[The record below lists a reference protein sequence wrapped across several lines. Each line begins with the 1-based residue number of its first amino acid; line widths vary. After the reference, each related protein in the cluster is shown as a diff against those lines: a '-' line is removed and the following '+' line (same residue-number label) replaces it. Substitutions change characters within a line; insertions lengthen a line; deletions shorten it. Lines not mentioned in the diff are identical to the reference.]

1 MIKLEELLKDKDW
14 TLEDANSM
22 YETCNK
28 LILKTDN
35 KNLRDQLITVLNYCY
50 QLMNNDII
58 GYDQNGNVITRY
70 NVKLLKK
77 MEA

>member
-14 TLEDANSM
+14 TLEDAKSM

-58 GYDQNGNVITRY
+58 GYDQNGNVIIRY

>member
-14 TLEDANSM
+14 TLEDAKSM

-28 LILKTDN
+28 LILKTEN
-35 KNLRDQLITVLNYCY
+35 KNLRYQLITVLNYCY

>member
-14 TLEDANSM
+14 TLEDAKSM

-28 LILKTDN
+28 LLLKTDN
-35 KNLRDQLITVLNYCY
+35 KNSRDQLITVLNYCY
-50 QLMNNDII
+50 QLINNDII
-58 GYDQNGNVITRY
+58 GYDQNGNVVTRY

-77 MEA
+77 TEA

>member
-14 TLEDANSM
+14 TLEDAKSM

-28 LILKTDN
+28 LILNTDN